1 MDGNLEIEGDLYFAL
16 DHFLGQMGKF
26 QTDES
31 ALKKLI
37 HSSLEKKNQKKEV
50 QSHYDIGK
58 QGGVYP
64 EKTVSER
71 GDVPS

>member
-26 QTDES
+26 TTDES
-31 ALKKLI
+31 ALKKI
-37 HSSLEKKNQKKEV
+37 MYTSTAKKNQQKEV

-58 QGGVYP
+58 EGA
-64 EKTVSER
+64 
-71 GDVPS
+71 